1 MCSGKKAA
9 NVLVE
14 KFASVS
20 RVAIPRAR
28 QAEVKQ
34 QLSSLQSKP
43 RADEEHLATGFAMAE
58 LQEGL
63 DGLKLRKSPGKD
75 GVTNE
80 MLKNLGRGAKETLLK
95 VINVSWKTGK
105 TPAAWKEAIMVPIL
119 KPGKDKLDP
128 ASYRP
133 ISLLSC
139 IGKLMERMVNRRL
152 CWHLESKELLV
163 SWQNGFRQHRST
175 EDQVAYIA
183 QEIEDGYQAREH
195 TLAVW
200 VDMEKAFDTVWRE
213 ALKLKLLRM
222 GVTGRMFEWLAQY
235 LENRTARVQVEGK
248 LSRKRTLEQGVP
260 QGGVLSPT
268 LFLVFVNDIAPCMPK
283 EIRKAMYAAT
293 WHCGRDINR

>member
-1 MCSGKKAA
+1 MYHFATWTAEVQQRADELETARIRAETEKSLPVHIAFSEATAKYRREKESSARNSWIQKTESLDLDRDGHKLWNLAKALSDEKCNRSPVIVEQGSEMCSGKKAA

-43 RADEEHLATGFAMAE
+43 RADEEHLATEFAMAE

-105 TPAAWKEAIMVPIL
+105 TPAACKEAIMVPIL
-119 KPGKDKLDP
+119 KAGKNKLEP

-139 IGKLMERMVNRRL
+139 MGKLMERMVNRRL
-152 CWHLESKELLV
+152 
-163 SWQNGFRQHRST
+163 
-175 EDQVAYIA
+175 
-183 QEIEDGYQAREH
+183 
-195 TLAVW
+195 
-200 VDMEKAFDTVWRE
+200 
-213 ALKLKLLRM
+213 
-222 GVTGRMFEWLAQY
+222 
-235 LENRTARVQVEGK
+235 
-248 LSRKRTLEQGVP
+248 
-260 QGGVLSPT
+260 
-268 LFLVFVNDIAPCMPK
+268 
-283 EIRKAMYAAT
+283 
-293 WHCGRDINR
+293 